1 MAQDAPDGFAAR
13 QDAHHGADEPLPADI
28 FELEVSELAHVR
40 GGAQGDWRPTSPRA
54 RRPARQLLR
63 ALAAAATLV
72 GLLALL
78 VGGVMGQQRTSHQRA
93 ASGGA
98 TAPSLTPL
106 GRSPAPAELTPSDPA
121 ALASLPRQC
130 ADGVGASASLVY
142 YGSPALGAYPV
153 WVTGF
158 DGDAAP
164 PAVHFGLQ
172 FYRAYTPAGWAWR
185 ILLVVPP
192 GYAQAITVRGSRQ
205 SDGAPLTLET
215 DPPAGAAAALSLDPR
230 QPHWRIEG
238 WSEWPAWVFL
248 PAAGCYYLEA
258 HWPGGAWR
266 LSFAAGI

>member
-1 MAQDAPDGFAAR
+1 MAQDAPDADAAR
-13 QDAHHGADEPLPADI
+13 EGARRGADEPLPAES
-28 FELEVSELAHVR
+28 FELEVSDLAHVR
-40 GGAQGDWRPTSPRA
+40 GGAWGDWRPTG
-54 RRPARQLLR
+54 RRVQGHARQLLR
-63 ALAAAATLV
+63 VLAAAVTLM

-78 VGGVMGQQRTSHQRA
+78 VGGIMGQQRTSQWHA
-93 ASGGA
+93 ASIGA
-98 TAPSLTPL
+98 TAPSLTPV

-121 ALASLPRQC
+121 ALAALPRQC
-130 ADGVGASASLVY
+130 ADGAGASASLVY

-158 DGDAAP
+158 DGDAAL
-164 PAVHFGLQ
+164 PAVHFGPQ

-192 GYAQAITVRGSRQ
+192 GYEQAITVRAGRQ
-205 SDGAPLTLET
+205 SDGASLTLET
-215 DPPAGAAAALSLDPR
+215 DPPAGAAAALALDPR

-266 LSFAAGI
+266 LSFTAGV